1 MALASDHPEPHP
13 YLGSFHALVV
23 PSKAKTGGRE
33 QSGSD
38 IKEPLSLVQ
47 FADPW
52 DWRRGS
58 EEKGEALC
66 DFWVPMTM
74 PWWQS
79 TSWNLASRYYVLW
92 GKSKEPGGVYVS
104 CGI

>member
-1 MALASDHPEPHP
+1 MPWLSPLKQRQEGENSVDLTLRSL
-13 YLGSFHALVV
+13 YLWFSLLTPG
-23 PSKAKTGGRE
+23 TGGE
-33 QSGSD
+33 
-38 IKEPLSLVQ
+38 
-47 FADPW
+47 
-52 DWRRGS
+52 

-79 TSWNLASRYYVLW
+79 TSWNLASWYYVLW